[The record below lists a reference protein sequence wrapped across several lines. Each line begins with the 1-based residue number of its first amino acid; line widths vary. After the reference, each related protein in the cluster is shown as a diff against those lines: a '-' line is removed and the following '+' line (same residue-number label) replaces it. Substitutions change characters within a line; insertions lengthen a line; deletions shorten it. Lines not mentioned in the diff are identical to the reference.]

1 MSDEVKLYTDME
13 CFTREFSFIK
23 MQYCMPYFKENY
35 KEEHKIYKQYE
46 LLINKMFKKLYD
58 YEQENKQLKEINE
71 NKQKEI
77 DKLVC
82 IIYKAIEYNKE
93 NKKFSNEV
101 ENRYAEEIC
110 KNNLEILGDKEK

>member
-58 YEQENKQLKEINE
+58 YEQESKQLKE
-71 NKQKEI
+71 EI
-77 DKLVC
+77 AYLQ
-82 IIYKAIEYNKE
+82 Y
-93 NKKFSNEV
+93 
-101 ENRYAEEIC
+101 
-110 KNNLEILGDKEK
+110 EILRGEK